1 MLTDQD
7 KREITEQIN
16 AGIRAALS
24 ASRNAPSGDAPNPKA
39 DRSAMLRR
47 IARNL
52 KELDGDLKTLL
63 DDDRSLWW
71 TKACCIAIINN
82 SEQLVTCIEGKANV
96 VFADLQE
103 AGCSRGS
110 GQPSHLS
117 HVLKNHPLSHPNPVT
132 ALNPFPDDPS
142 L

>member
-24 ASRNAPSGDAPNPKA
+24 ASRNAPSDDAASPRAN
-39 DRSAMLRR
+39 RSAMLRR

-52 KELDGDLKTLL
+52 KELEGDLKTLL
-63 DDDRSLWW
+63 EDDRNLWW
-71 TKACCIAIINN
+71 TKACCIAIMNN
-82 SEQLVTCIEGKANV
+82 GEQLVTCIEGRANV

-103 AGCSRGS
+103 AGCSRES
-110 GQPSHLS
+110 GQPPHLS
-117 HVLKNHPLSHPNPVT
+117 HVLKNHPLSHPNPAT
-132 ALNPFPDDPS
+132 ALNPFPDDPG